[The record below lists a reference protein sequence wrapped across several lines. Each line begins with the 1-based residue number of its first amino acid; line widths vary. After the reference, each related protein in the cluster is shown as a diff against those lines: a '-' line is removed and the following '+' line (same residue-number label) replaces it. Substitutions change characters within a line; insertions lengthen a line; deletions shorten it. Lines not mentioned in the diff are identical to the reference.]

1 MDVFYFTRMTRVMV
15 HEVVYLAIN
24 AAVHWNWTLDPDIK
38 SLVRNC
44 GMNPRLVTPVPI
56 FCVYLSPNLSATT
69 LIPSH
74 IRFIYWGK
82 NRHSFI
88 PTELL

>member
-1 MDVFYFTRMTRVMV
+1 MDVSGFYFTRMTRVMV

-44 GMNPRLVTPVPI
+44 GMNPQ
-56 FCVYLSPNLSATT
+56 SPYFV
-69 LIPSH
+69 
-74 IRFIYWGK
+74 FI
-82 NRHSFI
+82 
-88 PTELL
+88 